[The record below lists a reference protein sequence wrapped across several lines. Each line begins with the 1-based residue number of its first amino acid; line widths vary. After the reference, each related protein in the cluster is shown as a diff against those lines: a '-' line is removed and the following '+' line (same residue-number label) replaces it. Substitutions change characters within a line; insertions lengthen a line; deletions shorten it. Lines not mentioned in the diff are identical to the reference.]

1 MNLAIVVNTTDK
13 YSYIWDAWYHY
24 YKKYWTLELPVYFL
38 NETLDITYPF
48 KQIKINIPEV
58 ELWTKKLRESIEQ
71 IPEDN
76 LFILLEDLLFTDGFY
91 PGEFESIYQYFLN
104 ADADALRIQPK
115 SKYTTTIST
124 MFSNVVKLTQ
134 DSEYLIAH
142 TPNIWKKEFLLKCIK
157 HDEDPWTNEIIGTKR
172 IQNKGFNIY
181 HYRKEWFVNM
191 LRHGRVVPK
200 YKNLLQY
207 NSLKIC

>member
-91 PGEFESIYQYFLN
+91 PGEFESIYRYFLEN
-104 ADADALRIQPK
+104 KVDSLRILK
-115 SKYTTTIST
+115 HSGATTQHPMIWSNISSR
-124 MFSNVVKLTQ
+124 MYKL
-134 DSEYLIAH
+134 DPYSRYLISH
-142 TPNIWKKEFLLKCIK
+142 QPGIWRKEFLFKCIAL
-157 HDEDPWTNEIIGTKR
+157 DEDPWTNEIHGSER
-172 IQNKGFNIY
+172 IQGGDYNIY
-181 HYRKEWFVNM
+181 QYEKRWFVNV
-191 LRHGRVVPK
+191 LRHGKVVPA
-200 YKNLLQY
+200 YKKLLQY
-207 NSLKIC
+207 E